1 MLLFSGSRGP
11 CSPTAPLALLFWL
24 VSPWFLINTL
34 SHSQEGCLPKPSARG
49 ASHTS
54 ILHTRTRTHR
64 RRRDEMGHTL
74 NEEPLACEACFQWAL
89 SCESS
94 ILSLVLSSLL
104 AVFHEESAAVLLVV
118 MYGESDQGLQV
129 LRSAA
134 DVCVCVCVFVCW
146 ITLSSSWTRLM

>member
-1 MLLFSGSRGP
+1 
-11 CSPTAPLALLFWL
+11 
-24 VSPWFLINTL
+24 
-34 SHSQEGCLPKPSARG
+34 
-49 ASHTS
+49 
-54 ILHTRTRTHR
+54 
-64 RRRDEMGHTL
+64 MGHTL

-134 DVCVCVCVFVCW
+134 DVCVCVCVLNHAVVLVNTFDV
-146 ITLSSSWTRLM
+146 ITQLFPLAHLWYVSVAAQILFPNKHARAVYDIIGFRHLTCPSSHRLFCSFALSV